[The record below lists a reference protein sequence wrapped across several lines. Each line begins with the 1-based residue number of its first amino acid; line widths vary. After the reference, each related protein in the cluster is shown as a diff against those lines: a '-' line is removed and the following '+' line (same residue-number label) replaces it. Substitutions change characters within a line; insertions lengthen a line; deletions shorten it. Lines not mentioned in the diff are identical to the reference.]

1 MIMQTVTLQVQDGIY
16 DKFLWLI
23 NNFSKQDVKVLDQ
36 SKYILDDDYIRSI
49 DGMVQS
55 IQEARQEPI
64 ENGVTL
70 DKLRW

>member
-55 IQEARQEPI
+55 IQDARQEPI

-70 DKLRW
+70 DKLKW

>member
-36 SKYILDDDYIRSI
+36 SKYISDDDYIRSI

-55 IQEARQEPI
+55 IQDARQEPI

-70 DKLRW
+70 DKLKW

>member
-1 MIMQTVTLQVQDGIY
+1 MQTVTLQVQDGIY

-55 IQEARQEPI
+55 IQEARQEPV

-70 DKLRW
+70 DKLKW